1 MAEDVQNTIINLEDE
16 GNELEE
22 IITTNP
28 TLDPEE
34 LTKELDDLLLKWE
47 SEDQPSQ
54 EKFEEYSTFKNKSN
68 FLVRL
73 PQFGYF

>member
-54 EKFEEYSTFKNKSN
+54 EKFEEYSAFKTKIEFWS
-68 FLVRL
+68 F
-73 PQFGYF
+73 